1 MSKMK
6 KKKRRLGRKILFG
19 FEILVL
25 VLLVGVLFLYTQI
38 NKRMDKLDFT
48 QAQDDQE
55 VQINKTV
62 AGSEVLSGYTNIAL
76 VWRG

>member
-48 QAQDDQE
+48 
-55 VQINKTV
+55 
-62 AGSEVLSGYTNIAL
+62 
-76 VWRG
+76 

>member
-6 KKKRRLGRKILFG
+6 KKKRHLGRKILFG

-48 QAQDDQE
+48 QAQDDRRYRSIRQ
-55 VQINKTV
+55 
-62 AGSEVLSGYTNIAL
+62 
-76 VWRG
+76 